1 MRYIC
6 MKILFAIIT
15 SFAINSACANSLPL
29 APAKAKAVKV
39 SVKPK
44 SRPHLTLPRVLKP
57 LALLEV
63 DEDDDYWD
71 EPIVSHVPYR
81 RPELVNNDDL
91 PLSDYVTLRLA
102 HARRLALD
110 QYRRIWG

>member
-1 MRYIC
+1 
-6 MKILFAIIT
+6 MKILFSIIAV
-15 SFAINSACANSLPL
+15 FAISSVSANSLPL
-29 APAKAKAVKV
+29 APVKAKPVKV

-44 SRPHLTLPRVLKP
+44 GKPHLHLPRVLKP

-71 EPIVSHVPYR
+71 EPIVGHVSYR
-81 RPELVNNDDL
+81 RPELISNDEL

-102 HARRLALD
+102 HARRLAME
-110 QYRRIWG
+110 QYHQVWG